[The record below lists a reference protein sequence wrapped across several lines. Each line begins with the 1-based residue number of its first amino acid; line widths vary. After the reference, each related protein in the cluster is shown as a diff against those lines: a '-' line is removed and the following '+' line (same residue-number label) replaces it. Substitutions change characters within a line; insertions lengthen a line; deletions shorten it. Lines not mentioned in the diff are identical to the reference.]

1 MTPRRFLEVG
11 TWLTLGL
18 CPLVGLPGCFVQYNQ
33 TPDVSEATSTA
44 TDPNTT
50 DAGRTDPN
58 AAPASGIVGNV
69 VAAETA
75 VAATPAEQV
84 GQAAVA
90 VPSGALTAGS
100 LNDNLNFDTFRAFIS
115 EVLQADDAGVLPNVP
130 LGRRI
135 VVSLRDGL
143 AQPVGDARVL
153 IQTTDEPPR
162 TILDRNTGSDGRL
175 VFLTDL
181 DDGTGTTLYTL
192 AVFPPDGS
200 APLVETRMAQNL
212 EWDVTFDG
220 GVGALPRQLDLAFVI
235 DTTQSMTAEL
245 TYLKTEVRQ
254 IAEAVAGLYPS
265 VTQRYALIAFR
276 DLGDVYVARS
286 FDFTGS
292 LDEFANRLSAQTA
305 EGGGDVPEALH
316 QALEKA
322 AQLNWQPPGS
332 ATARVLFVITD
343 APPHLEFAR
352 RAFDAL
358 QALRGKAVA
367 MYPIAASVAYSELE
381 FLLRV
386 GAFLT
391 LGEYSFL
398 TDDAGLG
405 TPHARPD
412 LPCYYVEQ
420 LDVLMT
426 RQVRGVL
433 SGTRVEADA
442 ANIIRTVGNPVDG
455 VCSPAP
461 AAAQ

>member
-1 MTPRRFLEVG
+1 
-11 TWLTLGL
+11 LTLGL
-18 CPLVGLPGCFVQYNQ
+18 GALLVLPACFFQVNP
-33 TPDVSEATSTA
+33 TPAGSDGSSTT

-50 DAGRTDPN
+50 DTARTDPN
-58 AAPASGIVGNV
+58 ATTSTGVVGNV
-69 VAAETA
+69 VASATE
-75 VAATPAEQV
+75 VAATPAD
-84 GQAAVA
+84 AVASATAA

-100 LNDNLNFDTFRAFIS
+100 LNDNLNFDTFRAFVS
-115 EVLQADDAGVLPNVP
+115 EVLQADDAGVLPNIP

-135 VVSLRDGL
+135 VISLRDAL
-143 AQPVGDARVL
+143 DQPVGDTRVL

-162 TILDRNTGSDGRL
+162 TILDRNTASDGRL
-175 VFLTDL
+175 VFLSDL
-181 DDGTGTTLYTL
+181 DDGSGTTLYTL
-192 AVFPPDGS
+192 TVFPPDGS
-200 APLVETRMAQNL
+200 APLVETRTAQNL
-212 EWDVTFDG
+212 EWDVVFDA
-220 GVGALPRQLDLAFVI
+220 GVGTLPRQLDVAFVI

-292 LDEFANRLSAQTA
+292 LDEFVNRLDAQAA

-316 QALEKA
+316 VALEKA
-322 AQLNWQPPGS
+322 AQLSWQPPGS

-343 APPHLEFAR
+343 APPHPEFAR
-352 RAFDAL
+352 RAFDAI
-358 QALRGKAVA
+358 QVLRSKAVT
-367 MYPIAASVAYSELE
+367 MFPLAASVAYPQLE

-412 LPCYYVEQ
+412 LPCYHVEQ

-442 ANIIRTVGNPVDG
+442 ANVIRTVGNPVGG
-455 VCSPAP
+455 VCNPVP